1 MELYKKNIIRSRHIP
16 DDSSDEDEEPEAA
29 KPRIIEKEEHIGKIV
44 CVESTETKKKGP
56 KENWFPALVV
66 APTAQDTVRIC
77 IKDEYLVRSFKD
89 SRYYTVPKTE
99 ATEFTRELALKQDT
113 AAVTAALEYLH
124 NDCLPAHWD
133 REALFGLGNSSSD
146 FYNEFDSDSS
156 DDEPTEEKDHFVA
169 QLYKYM
175 DDRGTPLNK
184 GPSIVNKDVDLYRLY
199 RAVQK
204 LSGYNRVT
212 SQNQWKQIATRLGF
226 VPITNSIQNLVKQA
240 YKKFLLPFEE
250 FDRKLGCTMVAHP
263 RANRIKGRSLVR
275 ANSVASPKPEKESK
289 LITSAAEESEN
300 TSESSVDIAKV
311 PKPKA
316 VKCRS
321 LMERL
326 EDLRDELKDE
336 LIIEQKEK
344 KVAGGSSKE
353 IEAIGQPSTSS
364 ASVKVRATAKVTKEK
379 EKEKEQIA
387 VQTTS
392 KAAAPDAPPLTPS
405 TKAIK
410 EKPASAP
417 AKKQTAPPND
427 EKRGKKR
434 VKEID
439 NVKPKPEPI
448 VDKDKGSG
456 SDQSDFAI
464 NVGDK
469 LKVYYHEQKVTYE
482 AKVIEISKQNENA
495 LFLVHYTGWN
505 TRYDEW
511 VPKERIAENLTSK
524 QTNKRAKNG
533 SKAEAR
539 SNSAASDKLSGP
551 SPMIRASVK
560 RSRGSSRGE
569 SQPPRSTTPS
579 SIASNSSR
587 TKSPAT
593 PAQRRTTRGQPNTL
607 RRTSNNTDI
616 SSLQTDSD
624 TDSDEPVVKKPTPK
638 RKTSAAKAQSQR
650 SSASD
655 TIENNKT
662 NSNPSSEEESLASV
676 KGREYNLSQLRAE
689 MKGFKDVKIGIS
701 SAESSAADA
710 AAAAGTDEKKFDYEI
725 KEESTTADTATQSST
740 EAAKTASDNSSET
753 DSYGDEDSQF
763 SDKTTT
769 LENISEKFQK
779 FVFNKAPVA
788 AVKTELVDKVATLK
802 PSGIEKIIKNSLAE
816 KSKALPLESM
826 SMKTL
831 CERTPLMQF
840 EREKEKE
847 RERESALSKH
857 TDVENEIVATT
868 VAKPVPIAA
877 TSAATAA
884 TSETPKI
891 EANVKTEPSDKPT
904 TKSVFGEKTPT
915 KPQPVTSKTPL
926 KEKGP
931 SIIRQSIISMKD
943 DHLKSTEADAKSA
956 ATSAPSS
963 SSFSPAS
970 SAPPCDIYEFKE
982 PEPFEFEA
990 SSSKKPS
997 PEIEKKGKRKTV
1009 LERIES
1015 QPPKVL
1021 NPLAAKRAKKS
1032 MKDIEKLKDIKLD
1045 DDDEMPKTSPTTS
1058 PAANILPAK
1067 VESIFDSLRK
1077 SPSFNLNMA
1086 TANMQDEI
1094 AAGGLIE
1101 TLTLAPVA
1109 IEPSTSTSVEVRPS
1123 FISSFVE
1130 TTPAPIIKAIEE
1142 TAKIFDLKSN
1152 ADSKELDKELE
1163 SVKKMMLNDDVLNLE
1178 PPKIDKPSSI
1188 ADKVLKDLQNASHIA
1203 KTQHSQ
1209 PPVAEKD
1216 NKEPA
1221 VDSKKNIL
1229 VESTIALPPEL
1240 KPLTVTCASPF
1251 EGAANETTLTP
1262 AAINQDVETPPTK
1275 PVLSSPEH
1283 KIDILESIAPK
1294 NNDLSETIQKLE
1306 SAIQKSAELNHISD
1320 DSTDS
1325 TDSEQRLVIED
1336 ESQSSET
1343 QNEFTGLVSNK
1354 TAEVDEKKVVDT
1366 VPIVEKKSHVL
1377 AVELPHA
1384 QLLEL
1389 ATAAAAEPPVSEAKI
1404 EIKLSETSTIK
1415 RDDTFVNMAAVDS
1428 QSESISLLLCEE
1440 TIPGSPAP
1448 SYPKEPCD
1456 TKKSYDCIFA
1466 SPNSTGAETKSMDI
1480 ETTAPV
1486 ATGSTAHTSK
1496 NKNQS
1501 GTPGSSP
1508 RDSMSQD
1515 DSSEENNKK
1524 QGNSTISLAMLGI
1537 FELNQVF
1544 HFALSEQDRAVSPK
1558 KRRGARK
1565 QSESDHTTKRRK
1577 ASGRRNTITGM
1588 QRLKS
1593 KQPISS
1599 MLTVDFA
1606 FTSFATGSDSE
1617 DNSDVNATQRSLQR
1631 PSKSCQ
1637 YNFLVQL
1644 GKFKIDLSSCR
1655 SPNHP
1660 SFTLRSHSDP
1670 AMNSTQRISLLKKKI
1685 QDLRKTYNMIKT
1697 ELASIDRRRKKLR
1710 RREREIKK
1718 NVQKQLQQQQ
1728 HHHHQQ
1734 QHQII
1739 LQASTT
1745 QIISTVQ
1752 VNITHQSSTS
1762 NT

>member
-1 MELYKKNIIRSRHIP
+1 MTEFLFFSNSLELYKKSVIRSRQMP
-16 DDSSDEDEEPEAA
+16 DDSSDEDEEPEP

-44 CVESTETKKKGP
+44 CVESTETKKKQP

-89 SRYYTVPKTE
+89 GRYYTVPKTE
-99 ATEFTRELALKQDT
+99 ATEFTREQAAKQDT
-113 AAVTAALEYLH
+113 AAVQAALEYLH

-226 VPITNSIQNLVKQA
+226 VPTTTSIQNLVKQA

-300 TSESSVDIAKV
+300 TSESSVDTSKAT
-311 PKPKA
+311 KPK
-316 VKCRS
+316 VGKVRT
-321 LMERL
+321 LIERL
-326 EDLRDELKDE
+326 EEMSDEIKRE
-336 LIIEQKEK
+336 PKETK
-344 KVAGGSSKE
+344 PAAKE
-353 IEAIGQPSTSS
+353 VVDIVGQPSTSAS
-364 ASVKVRATAKVTKEK
+364 SVKIRANAKVTKEK
-379 EKEKEQIA
+379 EPV
-387 VQTTS
+387 VQPSTS
-392 KAAAPDAPPLTPS
+392 KVAVVDAPPSTPSIKASKEKATPS
-405 TKAIK
+405 T
-410 EKPASAP
+410 

-427 EKRGKKR
+427 EKKGKR
-434 VKEID
+434 RMKESD
-439 NVKPKPEPI
+439 NGKTKPEPI

-469 LKVYYHEQKVTYE
+469 LKVYYDEQKVTYE
-482 AKVIEISKQNENA
+482 AKVIEISKQNVNP

-551 SPMIRASVK
+551 SPMIRNVK

-624 TDSDEPVVKKPTPK
+624 TDSDEPVVKKSTPK
-638 RKTSAAKAQSQR
+638 RKTSAAKTQSQR
-650 SSASD
+650 DSASD
-655 TIENNKT
+655 AIENSKT

-701 SAESSAADA
+701 SAESNAADA
-710 AAAAGTDEKKFDYEI
+710 AAIAAANDKKFDYTI

-769 LENISEKFQK
+769 LENISDKFPK
-779 FVFNKAPVA
+779 FVFNKAPA
-788 AVKTELVDKVATLK
+788 AATVKTELVDKVATLK

-857 TDVENEIVATT
+857 TDVENEIVAMT
-868 VAKPVPIAA
+868 VAKPIPI
-877 TSAATAA
+877 SAASVASATA
-884 TSETPKI
+884 TSELVKPDASVKI
-891 EANVKTEPSDKPT
+891 EPTEKPS

-915 KPQPVTSKTPL
+915 KPSPFASKTPL
-926 KEKGP
+926 KEKGS

-943 DHLKSTEADAKSA
+943 DHFKPTEVDAKSA
-956 ATSAPSS
+956 TSSSS
-963 SSFSPAS
+963 SSFSSSATVTTTAA

-982 PEPFEFEA
+982 PEPFEFET

-997 PEIEKKGKRKTV
+997 PETEKKGKRKTV

-1015 QPPKVL
+1015 QPPKAL

-1032 MKDIEKLKDIKLD
+1032 MREIEKLKDIKLD
-1045 DDDEMPKTSPTTS
+1045 DDDDEVPKTSPTAS
-1058 PAANILPAK
+1058 PAVHIPPPK

-1086 TANMQDEI
+1086 TANMHDDI
-1094 AAGGLIE
+1094 ACLGE
-1101 TLTLAPVA
+1101 TLTSAPIA
-1109 IEPSTSTSVEVRPS
+1109 IEPLTSTNVEVKPL

-1130 TTPAPIIKAIEE
+1130 TTPAPTVSAAAEE

-1188 ADKVLKDLQNASHIA
+1188 ADKVLKALHSQ
-1203 KTQHSQ
+1203 QHS
-1209 PPVAEKD
+1209 PTSSAATEKD
-1216 NKEPA
+1216 IKEPV

-1229 VESTIALPPEL
+1229 VESTIATPPEL
-1240 KPLTVTCASPF
+1240 KPLTVKCASPF
-1251 EGAANETTLTP
+1251 EGAGGEGAPMP
-1262 AAINQDVETPPTK
+1262 AAFNQDVETPPTK

-1320 DSTDS
+1320 DSSDS

-1343 QNEFTGLVSNK
+1343 QNEFGAAGNK
-1354 TAEVDEKKVVDT
+1354 AASSEIDVKK
-1366 VPIVEKKSHVL
+1366 IVESIPLMDTKPNL
-1377 AVELPHA
+1377 LIVEQPHT

-1389 ATAAAAEPPVSEAKI
+1389 ATAAAAEPSVSDPSKI
-1404 EIKLSETSTIK
+1404 EIKSGETSVIK
-1415 RDDTFVNMAAVDS
+1415 HDDSFVNAVAVDS

-1448 SYPKEPCD
+1448 VYPKEHCD

-1466 SPNSTGAETKSMDI
+1466 SPSSTGTETKSMDI
-1480 ETTAPV
+1480 DTNAPAASGSSSE
-1486 ATGSTAHTSK
+1486 AT
-1496 NKNQS
+1496 KNQS

-1524 QGNSTISLAMLGI
+1524 HGKELLRYRFSILRFIHNSFLSFQNKIEPFHPRSAVALVNNLKLITQPSDARPADDGTRS
-1537 FELNQVF
+1537 QVKSTMKIKRSNPFVGQNF
-1544 HFALSEQDRAVSPK
+1544 HFNLLLFFSFQVLIVKTILMQTLLNGHCNGHPNRVN
-1558 KRRGARK
+1558 
-1565 QSESDHTTKRRK
+1565 TT
-1577 ASGRRNTITGM
+1577 
-1588 QRLKS
+1588 
-1593 KQPISS
+1593 
-1599 MLTVDFA
+1599 
-1606 FTSFATGSDSE
+1606 
-1617 DNSDVNATQRSLQR
+1617 
-1631 PSKSCQ
+1631 
-1637 YNFLVQL
+1637 
-1644 GKFKIDLSSCR
+1644 SSCIWV
-1655 SPNHP
+1655 
-1660 SFTLRSHSDP
+1660 SFP
-1670 AMNSTQRISLLKKKI
+1670 
-1685 QDLRKTYNMIKT
+1685 KT
-1697 ELASIDRRRKKLR
+1697 
-1710 RREREIKK
+1710 
-1718 NVQKQLQQQQ
+1718 
-1728 HHHHQQ
+1728 
-1734 QHQII
+1734 
-1739 LQASTT
+1739 
-1745 QIISTVQ
+1745 
-1752 VNITHQSSTS
+1752 
-1762 NT
+1762 

>member
-1 MELYKKNIIRSRHIP
+1 MIRSRHIP
-16 DDSSDEDEEPEAA
+16 DDSSDEDEEPEAS
-29 KPRIIEKEEHIGKIV
+29 KPRVIEKEEHIGKIV
-44 CVESTETKKKGP
+44 CVESNETKKKGP

-77 IKDEYLVRSFKD
+77 VKDEYLVRSFKD
-89 SRYYTVPKTE
+89 GRYYTVPKTE
-99 ATEFTRELALKQDT
+99 ATEFTREQAAKQDT
-113 AAVTAALEYLH
+113 AANQAALEYLH
-124 NDCLPAHWD
+124 HDCLPAHWD

-184 GPSIVNKDVDLYRLY
+184 GPSIINKDVDLYRLY

-226 VPITNSIQNLVKQA
+226 VPTTTSIQNLVKQA

-300 TSESSVDIAKV
+300 TSESSVDTSKAT
-311 PKPKA
+311 KPK
-316 VKCRS
+316 VGKVRT
-321 LMERL
+321 LIERL
-326 EDLRDELKDE
+326 EEISDEIKRE
-336 LIIEQKEK
+336 PKETK
-344 KVAGGSSKE
+344 PVIKE
-353 IEAIGQPSTSS
+353 VEPVGQPSTSTS
-364 ASVKVRATAKVTKEK
+364 SSTVKVRATAKVVKEK
-379 EKEKEQIA
+379 EPIA
-387 VQTTS
+387 QATTS
-392 KAAAPDAPPLTPS
+392 KATIPDAPPSTPT
-405 TKAIK
+405 TKPIK
-410 EKPASAP
+410 EKVTTPAT
-417 AKKQTAPPND
+417 AKKQTIPPND

-434 VKEID
+434 SKDSD
-439 NVKPKPEPI
+439 NGKPKPEPI

-524 QTNKRAKNG
+524 QTNKRAKNS

-650 SSASD
+650 DSASD
-655 TIENNKT
+655 AIENNKT

-701 SAESSAADA
+701 SAESNAADA
-710 AAAAGTDEKKFDYEI
+710 AAVAAINEKDFAI
-725 KEESTTADTATQSST
+725 KEESTTADTTTQSST

-779 FVFNKAPVA
+779 FVFNKSPATATTA

-802 PSGIEKIIKNSLAE
+802 QSGIEKIIKNSLAE

-847 RERESALSKH
+847 RERETALSKH

-868 VAKPVPIAA
+868 VAKPIAI
-877 TSAATAA
+877 SAAAVATPS
-884 TSETPKI
+884 TSESTK
-891 EANVKTEPSDKPT
+891 ADASVKTEPSDKPS

-915 KPQPVTSKTPL
+915 KGSAFASKTPL
-926 KEKGP
+926 KEKGT

-943 DHLKSTEADAKSA
+943 DHFKSIEADAKSSGP
-956 ATSAPSS
+956 SAFAST
-963 SSFSPAS
+963 S
-970 SAPPCDIYEFKE
+970 SAPLCDIYEFKE
-982 PEPFEFEA
+982 PEPFEFET

-997 PEIEKKGKRKTV
+997 PETEKKGKRKTV

-1032 MKDIEKLKDIKLD
+1032 MKEIEKLKDIKLD
-1045 DDDEMPKTSPTTS
+1045 DDDEIPKTSPTAS
-1058 PAANILPAK
+1058 PAAHIPPPK

-1086 TANMQDEI
+1086 MGSLHDDITGTSMTDAFSTI
-1094 AAGGLIE
+1094 PL
-1101 TLTLAPVA
+1101 A
-1109 IEPSTSTSVEVRPS
+1109 IEPSTSTKPDVKPS

-1130 TTPAPIIKAIEE
+1130 TVPAPIPTPAPAPVDE

-1178 PPKIDKPSSI
+1178 PPKIEKPSSI
-1188 ADKVLKDLQNASHIA
+1188 ADKVLKAL
-1203 KTQHSQ
+1203 HSQ
-1209 PPVAEKD
+1209 EMTCKMQSSASPTSSSSSNED
-1216 NKEPA
+1216 SKEPA
-1221 VDSKKNIL
+1221 MDSKKNVL
-1229 VESTIALPPEL
+1229 VESTIAPAPEL
-1240 KPLTVTCASPF
+1240 KPLTVKCASPF
-1251 EGAANETTLTP
+1251 EGAANETTPTP
-1262 AAINQDVETPPTK
+1262 AAINQDIETPPTK

-1343 QNEFTGLVSNK
+1343 QNEFGGVGSNK
-1354 TAEVDEKKVVDT
+1354 TPSAEVDVKKVIDAIPVVDT
-1366 VPIVEKKSHVL
+1366 QPNVL
-1377 AVELPHA
+1377 IEQPHT

-1389 ATAAAAEPPVSEAKI
+1389 ATAAAAEPSICDPNKI
-1404 EIKLSETSTIK
+1404 DIKSGETSVIK
-1415 RDDTFVNMAAVDS
+1415 RDDTFVNAVAVDS

-1448 SYPKEPCD
+1448 SYPKEHCD
-1456 TKKSYDCIFA
+1456 TKKSYDSIFA
-1466 SPNSTGAETKSMDI
+1466 SPSSTGADAKPMDI
-1480 ETTAPV
+1480 DTVAPV
-1486 ATGSTAHTSK
+1486 ATGSSSDGQK
-1496 NKNQS
+1496 SKNQS

-1524 QGNSTISLAMLGI
+1524 QGNSSGRPG
-1537 FELNQVF
+1537 
-1544 HFALSEQDRAVSPK
+1544 ALYSDSFMANIILEQDRAVSPK
-1558 KRRGARK
+1558 KRRCGRK
-1565 QSESDHTTKRRK
+1565 QSESDHTTSKRRK
-1577 ASGRRNTITGM
+1577 NSGRRNTITGM
-1588 QRLKS
+1588 RADTKQTKS
-1593 KQPISS
+1593 FQVSNGFS
-1599 MLTVDFA
+1599 VHF
-1606 FTSFATGSDSE
+1606 S
-1617 DNSDVNATQRSLQR
+1617 
-1631 PSKSCQ
+1631 
-1637 YNFLVQL
+1637 YNRF
-1644 GKFKIDLSSCR
+1644 
-1655 SPNHP
+1655 
-1660 SFTLRSHSDP
+1660 
-1670 AMNSTQRISLLKKKI
+1670 
-1685 QDLRKTYNMIKT
+1685 
-1697 ELASIDRRRKKLR
+1697 
-1710 RREREIKK
+1710 
-1718 NVQKQLQQQQ
+1718 
-1728 HHHHQQ
+1728 
-1734 QHQII
+1734 
-1739 LQASTT
+1739 
-1745 QIISTVQ
+1745 
-1752 VNITHQSSTS
+1752 
-1762 NT
+1762 